1 MSAEQEDG
9 WVPSCMSIS
18 DQLFLEGRKFHSR
31 GPGEILE
38 TTETEDAVFENKELE
53 IKPAIY
59 SDSCQLPVLKID
71 ESSLP
76 EPAPRP
82 LDLMQA
88 SPSIGW
94 SLELEDHV
102 KSVCDRTYRSFDTLL
117 RDLVFSRNIQN
128 DTVKARILF
137 QWLAT
142 MKPQNLTFDSVDI
155 GSPEETL
162 RGLKPKEQRMQWPTT
177 PSASIV
183 DWFPKLYLE

>member
-1 MSAEQEDG
+1 MKQT
-9 WVPSCMSIS
+9 
-18 DQLFLEGRKFHSR
+18 F
-31 GPGEILE
+31 ILQ
-38 TTETEDAVFENKELE
+38 VFENKELE

-102 KSVCDRTYRSFDTLL
+102 KSVTMTFPLHVCPTVAAQLVRADGSNLART
-117 RDLVFSRNIQN
+117 
-128 DTVKARILF
+128 
-137 QWLAT
+137 
-142 MKPQNLTFDSVDI
+142 
-155 GSPEETL
+155 
-162 RGLKPKEQRMQWPTT
+162 
-177 PSASIV
+177 
-183 DWFPKLYLE
+183 